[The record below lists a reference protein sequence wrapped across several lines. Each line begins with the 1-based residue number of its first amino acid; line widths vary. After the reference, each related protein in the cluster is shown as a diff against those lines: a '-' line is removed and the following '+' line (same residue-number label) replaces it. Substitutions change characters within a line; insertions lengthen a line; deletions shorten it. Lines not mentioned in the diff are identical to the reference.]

1 MDLISRFG
9 PCLGPILDPSWAQP
23 GAMIQ
28 CGLIFEPMFIGSIS
42 GPYWMYLVSMLGP

>member
-9 PCLGPILDPSWAQP
+9 PCLGPILGAQP

-28 CGLIFEPMFIGSIS
+28 CGPIFEPMFIGSIS
-42 GPYWMYLVSMLGP
+42 GPYWMYLGSMLGP